1 MKKLTSVIL
10 LNIILL
16 SFSCEAI
23 LAQNNIEQPT
33 SASIIMADSAQ
44 QFFIFMPQGTMEL
57 RPIELVLTVD
67 IDAKKEVAHVTTN
80 AQGTRISYTIY
91 DVNGNALISDEAP
104 AEGWDIDLSSLVEG
118 QYILQAI
125 DGKRQ
130 QRYRLLKERATE

>member
-1 MKKLTSVIL
+1 
-10 LNIILL
+10 
-16 SFSCEAI
+16 
-23 LAQNNIEQPT
+23 
-33 SASIIMADSAQ
+33 
-44 QFFIFMPQGTMEL
+44 MEL

-67 IDAKKEVAHVTTN
+67 VDAKKEVAHVTTN